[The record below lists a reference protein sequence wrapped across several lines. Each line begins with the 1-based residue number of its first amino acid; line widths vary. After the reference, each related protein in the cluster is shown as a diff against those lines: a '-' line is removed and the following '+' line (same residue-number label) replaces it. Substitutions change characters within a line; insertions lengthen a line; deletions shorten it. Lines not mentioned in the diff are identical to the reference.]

1 MKEVLEHAISLSD
14 EATHQ
19 IMKEIMELKDM
30 SYMHREVELLTEVN
44 CRCL

>member
-1 MKEVLEHAISLSD
+1 MKEVLEHAISLSG
-14 EATHQ
+14 ETTHQ

-30 SYMHREVELLTEVN
+30 SYLHREVEIWTEVN